1 MNDFS
6 ALIVGQ
12 HLTRKSSHSALPEAP
27 LQPAKHEKTS
37 EGSMA
42 TLRRKLSS
50 ELRHLADRLEPVS
63 RGQASPTHL
72 QPHR

>member
-27 LQPAKHEKTS
+27 LQRAKDEATC
-37 EGSMA
+37 ERSMA
-42 TLRRKLSS
+42 TLRRRLST
-50 ELRHLADRLEPVS
+50 ELRRLADRLEPVS
-63 RGQASPTHL
+63 RGQSSPTRL